1 MGARG
6 TRSLYD
12 YDDVAFTCRVAHTRG
27 ESMVLAVEVEFDVS
41 TIVARGLINRARRA
55 GYSIPHVRPDKVQT
69 DFDGY
74 EPVSLDLFTPEPWQA
89 DAECRDLPPDLF
101 FPSSG
106 PGTEAA
112 KAVCATCPVCADCL
126 DAALRRVEQHGVWG
140 GTTPRE
146 RRRMRRGLAV
156 A

>member
-74 EPVSLDLFTPEPWQA
+74 EPVSLDLFEGIKATKGTPVA
-89 DAECRDLPPDLF
+89 DLL
-101 FPSSG
+101 
-106 PGTEAA
+106 
-112 KAVCATCPVCADCL
+112 K
-126 DAALRRVEQHGVWG
+126 
-140 GTTPRE
+140 
-146 RRRMRRGLAV
+146 GLADDAGLKLNV
-156 A
+156 PTIDGDPKFAAQLEDILKEHQ